1 MIVSRT
7 RIDVS
12 ARSLPVH
19 VPALLPGEDH
29 REERRNWRIGGAL
42 PDDL

>member
-12 ARSLPVH
+12 TRSLPVQ
-19 VPALLPGEDH
+19 VAALLPGGDH
-29 REERRNWRIGGAL
+29 REEKRNWRIGGAL